1 MKNIKSE
8 RVRGCPLH
16 AWAISDREA
25 WQQACVPSRRLK
37 AGGAAGH
44 MKASTQT
51 SLVRAY
57 GYLLEFRQR
66 TGIFDQNA
74 EVVAHVTPEIIDA
87 FVDDLRRRVSSVT
100 RASYIFRI
108 YWFANILAPER
119 DLDWLREI
127 ERELHHEARP
137 RPKYHR
143 IVPSDRL
150 LTLGLQLIE
159 RGKTSEQLTELARA
173 RLVRDGLMIALLSLC
188 PIRLGNLARLQIGRQ
203 LRRIRGT
210 WWIILEAGETKSG
223 RPDERPIP
231 EILTSHIDDWIEH
244 WRKLFLEPADAFW
257 PSIKGGALAYTYVGE
272 IITKTTLRELGVA
285 VNPHLFRDC
294 AVYTIATV
302 AGDRMGIAS
311 GVLQHPDPRTTE
323 KYYNKGALIG
333 AVRRYHQILDQ
344 SLSD

>member
-8 RVRGCPLH
+8 RVRGCPLRE
-16 AWAISDREA
+16 WPISDREA
-25 WQQACVPSRRLK
+25 WQQACVPSRRLRP
-37 AGGAAGH
+37 GGAAGH
-44 MKASTQT
+44 LKSSTQT
-51 SLVRAY
+51 SLLRAY
-57 GYLLEFRQR
+57 GYLLEFCHR
-66 TGIFDQNA
+66 TGTFDEHA
-74 EVVAHVTPEIIDA
+74 DVIAHVTPEIIDA
-87 FVDDLRRRVSSVT
+87 FLDELRCRVSSVA
-100 RASYIFRI
+100 RASYISRI
-108 YWFANILAPER
+108 HRLAKILAPER

-127 ERELHHEARP
+127 ERELHYEARP

-188 PIRLGNLARLQIGRQ
+188 PIRLGNLARLRIGRQ

-302 AGDRMGIAS
+302 AGDQI
-311 GVLQHPDPRTTE
+311 GVATQLLQHTDPRTRE
-323 KYYNKGALIG
+323 KHYDKGARIG
-333 AVRRYHQILDQ
+333 AVRRYHQILDE
-344 SLSD
+344 SLSN